1 LQRDSDAQLIPG
13 TAYAQTLP
21 AISQDNFMTPEI
33 LKKSGYRMETT
44 EHGII
49 IKSSRRPIEFLIA
62 CFITLWIGFAV
73 IYAVPSENLIA
84 QSILYIIYLILLV
97 APFSVLFFIWTQK
110 TEINAGRV
118 RIIGTIS
125 GEIDNSH
132 ILSIQT
138 KTEQSTINK
147 RVTILLRDSE
157 TGLIKLFVLYVKPKD
172 MRQLHDFVNQI
183 RKTIGLED
191 DK

>member
-1 LQRDSDAQLIPG
+1 MQRDSGAQLIPG
-13 TAYAQTLP
+13 TAYAQRLP

-132 ILSIQT
+132 ILSIET

-147 RVTILLRDSE
+147 RITILLRDSE